1 MQKVKYMGQFY
12 IKYIQDFTRRVRIL
26 YDLVKHL
33 KSKTQAKVKKN
44 GQISSQVKIKWTK
57 VHQDALSDI

>member
-1 MQKVKYMGQFY
+1 MGQFY

-33 KSKTQAKVKKN
+33 KNKTQAKVKN